1 MKRVLF
7 LCGGNSARSILP
19 EAFLNSSESERLA
32 VFRRVGDELDQ
43 QIERLLTSG
52 RLGSPV
58 DSGRRDHLM
67 ETPKSRLRLEALIAS
82 PPTKKCRE
90 IIVMLEELVE
100 AFPDQV
106 RLDVYLAGEQPSVQ
120 PTLGYQSFGKS
131 KKIPSAFINGKVVAV
146 REAPAKESLRKA
158 LEEELS
164 LRCDQ
169 W

>member
-120 PTLGYQSFGKS
+120 PTRGYQSFGKF

-146 REAPAKESLRKA
+146 REAPAKESLRKT

-164 LRCDQ
+164 LHCDQ